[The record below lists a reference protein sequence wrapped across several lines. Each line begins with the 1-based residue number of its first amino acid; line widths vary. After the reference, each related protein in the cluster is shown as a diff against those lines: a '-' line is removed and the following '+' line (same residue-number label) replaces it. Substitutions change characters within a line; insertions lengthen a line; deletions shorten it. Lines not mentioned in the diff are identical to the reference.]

1 MWKRSMQSIVNL
13 ELYDMI
19 LTIEGNV
26 LHRNDTSKKANVGMR
41 DVYHP
46 S

>member
-1 MWKRSMQSIVNL
+1 MWKRSKQSIVNL
-13 ELYDMI
+13 EFKDMI

-26 LHRNDTSKKANVGMR
+26 LYRNDTSKKANVGR
-41 DVYHP
+41 GDVYHP

>member
-1 MWKRSMQSIVNL
+1 MWRRSIQSIVNL
-13 ELYDMI
+13 EFKDMI

-26 LHRNDTSKKANVGMR
+26 LHRNDTSNKDNAGMR
-41 DVYHP
+41 DVFHT